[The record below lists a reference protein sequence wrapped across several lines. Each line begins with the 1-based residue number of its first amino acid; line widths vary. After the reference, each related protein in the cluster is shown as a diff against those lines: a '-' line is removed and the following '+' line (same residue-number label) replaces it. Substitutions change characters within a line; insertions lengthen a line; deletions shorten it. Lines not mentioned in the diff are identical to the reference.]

1 MEDENRGRQS
11 IHYFPN
17 FQGAKKKKFGF
28 WSIVGGERT
37 FNKLK
42 KNRLEGGKALSF
54 PIPSFKSKTIK
65 KNFFLQNLNCY
76 LIIYEVLLKKMPFT
90 ILGNIFK
97 NKSFAN

>member
-1 MEDENRGRQS
+1 LEDENRGRQS

-28 WSIVGGERT
+28 WSIVGVKELLT
-37 FNKLK
+37 NLK

-65 KNFFLQNLNCY
+65 KYFFY
-76 LIIYEVLLKKMPFT
+76 KI
-90 ILGNIFK
+90 
-97 NKSFAN
+97 